1 MDNGGVYMYDSRE
14 DTKQHIQQV
23 RVFTEIIAEAIIIR
37 GYYHDQ
43 SKLQSP
49 EKEIFDEYTPKLATT
64 TYGSEE
70 YKIYLEEMKVA
81 LKHHYSK
88 NRHHP
93 EYHPNGIHDM
103 NLVDLIEMLCDWKAA
118 TMRHNDGDIMKSI
131 EINQGRFGY
140 DDEIK
145 QLMINT
151 AKYYFE

>member
-1 MDNGGVYMYDSRE
+1 MYDSRE
-14 DTKQHIQQV
+14 DTKEHIQQV
-23 RVFTEIIAEAIIIR
+23 RVFTEKIAEAIIER
-37 GYYHDQ
+37 GDYHDY

-49 EKEIFDEYTPKLATT
+49 EKGIFDEYTPKLAET

-70 YKIYLEEMKVA
+70 YKTYLEEMKVA

-118 TMRHNDGDIMKSI
+118 TMRHNDGNLMESI
-131 EINQGRFGY
+131 EINQERFGY
-140 DDEIK
+140 DDGIK

-151 AKYYFE
+151 VKYYFE

>member
-1 MDNGGVYMYDSRE
+1 MYDSRE

-23 RVFTEIIAEAIIIR
+23 RVFTKKIAEAIIDR
-37 GYYHDQ
+37 GDYHDQ
-43 SKLQSP
+43 SKLHSP
-49 EKEIFDEYTPKLATT
+49 EKEIFDEYTPKLAET

-70 YKIYLEEMKVA
+70 YKTYLEEMKVA
-81 LKHHYSK
+81 LNHHYSK

-93 EYHPNGIHDM
+93 EHHPNGIHDM

-131 EINQGRFGY
+131 ELNQERFGY
-140 DDEIK
+140 DDGIK

-151 AKYYFE
+151 VKYYFE

>member
-23 RVFTEIIAEAIIIR
+23 RVFIEKIAEAIIDR
-37 GYYHDQ
+37 GHYHDQ

-49 EKEIFDEYTPKLATT
+49 EKEIFDEYTPKLAGT

-70 YKIYLEEMKVA
+70 YKTYLEEMKVA
-81 LKHHYSK
+81 LSHHYSK

-131 EINQGRFGY
+131 EINQERFGY
-140 DDEIK
+140 GDEIK
-145 QLMINT
+145 QIMINT
-151 AKYYFE
+151 VKYYFE

>member
-1 MDNGGVYMYDSRE
+1 MYDSRE

-23 RVFTEIIAEAIIIR
+23 RVFIEKIAEAIVDR
-37 GYYHDQ
+37 GEYHDQ

-49 EKEIFDEYTPKLATT
+49 EKEIFDKYTPNLATT

-70 YKIYLEEMKVA
+70 YKTRLEEMKVA

-118 TMRHNDGDIMKSI
+118 TMRHNDGDIIKSI
-131 EINQGRFGY
+131 ELNQKRFGY

-145 QLMINT
+145 QIMINT
-151 AKYYFE
+151 VKYYFE

>member
-1 MDNGGVYMYDSRE
+1 MYDSRE

-23 RVFTEIIAEAIIIR
+23 RVFTERIAEAIIDR
-37 GYYHDQ
+37 GDYHDQ

-70 YKIYLEEMKVA
+70 YKTHLEEMKVA

-93 EYHPNGIHDM
+93 EHHPNGIHDM

-131 EINQGRFGY
+131 ELNQERFGY
-140 DDEIK
+140 DDGVK

-151 AKYYFE
+151 VKYYFE

>member
-1 MDNGGVYMYDSRE
+1 MKKCKLKHQKNEYQAHLN
-14 DTKQHIQQV
+14 TK
-23 RVFTEIIAEAIIIR
+23 FKT
-37 GYYHDQ
+37 YQ
-43 SKLQSP
+43 SKLHSP

-70 YKIYLEEMKVA
+70 YKTYLEEMKVA
-81 LKHHYSK
+81 LSHHYSK

-118 TMRHNDGDIMKSI
+118 TMRHNDGDIIKSI
-131 EINQGRFGY
+131 ELNQKRFGY

-145 QLMINT
+145 QIMINGEFFSFGQKILPLF
-151 AKYYFE
+151 APRKLLNLAN

>member
-1 MDNGGVYMYDSRE
+1 MYDSRE

-23 RVFTEIIAEAIIIR
+23 RVFTEKIAEAIIDR
-37 GYYHDQ
+37 GDYHDQ

-70 YKIYLEEMKVA
+70 YKTYLEEMKVA
-81 LKHHYSK
+81 LSYHYSK

-93 EYHPNGIHDM
+93 EYHLNGINGM
-103 NLVDLIEMLCDWKAA
+103 NLVDLVEMLCDWKAA

-131 EINQGRFGY
+131 EFNQKRFGY
-140 DDEIK
+140 DDDIK
-145 QLMINT
+145 HLMINT
-151 AKYYFE
+151 VNDYLK

>member
-1 MDNGGVYMYDSRE
+1 MYDSRE

-23 RVFTEIIAEAIIIR
+23 RVFIEKIAEAIVDR
-37 GYYHDQ
+37 GEYHDQ

-49 EKEIFDEYTPKLATT
+49 EKEIFDEYTPKLAET

-70 YKIYLEEMKVA
+70 YKTRLEEMKVA

-131 EINQGRFGY
+131 ELNQERFGY
-140 DDEIK
+140 DDGIK

-151 AKYYFE
+151 VKYYFE

>member
-1 MDNGGVYMYDSRE
+1 MYDSRE
-14 DTKQHIQQV
+14 DTKQHIRQV
-23 RVFTEIIAEAIIIR
+23 RVFTEKIAEAIIDR
-37 GYYHDQ
+37 GDCHDQ
-43 SKLQSP
+43 SKLQSL
-49 EKEIFDEYTPKLATT
+49 EKEIFDEYTPKLAET

-70 YKIYLEEMKVA
+70 YKTYLEEMKVA

-118 TMRHNDGDIMKSI
+118 TMRHNDGNIMESI
-131 EINQGRFGY
+131 EINQERFGY
-140 DDEIK
+140 DDGIK

-151 AKYYFE
+151 VKYYFE

>member
-1 MDNGGVYMYDSRE
+1 MYDSRE

-23 RVFTEIIAEAIIIR
+23 RVFIEKIAEAIVDR
-37 GYYHDQ
+37 GEYHDQ

-49 EKEIFDEYTPKLATT
+49 EKEIFDEYTPKLAET

-70 YKIYLEEMKVA
+70 YKTRLEEMKVA

-93 EYHPNGIHDM
+93 EHHPNGIHDM

-131 EINQGRFGY
+131 ELNQKRFGY

-145 QLMINT
+145 QIMINT
-151 AKYYFE
+151 VKYYFE

>member
-1 MDNGGVYMYDSRE
+1 MYDSKE

-23 RVFTEIIAEAIIIR
+23 RVFTERIAEAIIDR
-37 GYYHDQ
+37 GDYHDQ
-43 SKLQSP
+43 SKLHSP

-70 YKIYLEEMKVA
+70 YKTYLEEMKVA
-81 LKHHYSK
+81 LSYHYSK

-93 EYHPNGIHDM
+93 EHYPNGIHGM

-118 TMRHNDGDIMKSI
+118 TMRHNDGDIMMSI
-131 EINQGRFGY
+131 ELNQGRFGY
-140 DDEIK
+140 DDGIK

-151 AKYYFE
+151 VKYYFE

>member
-1 MDNGGVYMYDSRE
+1 MYDSRE

-23 RVFTEIIAEAIIIR
+23 RVLIERIAEAIIDR
-37 GYYHDQ
+37 GDYHDY

-49 EKEIFDEYTPKLATT
+49 EKEIFDEYTPNLATT

-70 YKIYLEEMKVA
+70 YKTRLEEMKVA

-93 EYHPNGIHDM
+93 EHHPNGIHDM

-131 EINQGRFGY
+131 ELNQERFGY
-140 DDEIK
+140 DDGVK

-151 AKYYFE
+151 VKYYFE